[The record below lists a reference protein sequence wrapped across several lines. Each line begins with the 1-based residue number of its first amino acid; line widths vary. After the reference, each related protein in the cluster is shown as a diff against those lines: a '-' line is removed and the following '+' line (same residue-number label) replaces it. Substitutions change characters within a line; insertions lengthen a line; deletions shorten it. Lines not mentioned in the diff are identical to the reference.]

1 MMLLERKNSHPRDER
16 IQFNEAEHFYT
27 VDSRRVVGSC
37 SSLWA
42 SCFSK
47 FDAEGTA
54 RRLVRRHSDRDAK
67 ESGDGDDALW
77 RWKYAYAYETLVKKK
92 SASDAVRLLEERGC
106 SSFDFC
112 DQDKGYRRLFWHLR
126 ESGVDCFDGQTKA
139 LTALWNALGERA
151 SSRGTFVHRQAE
163 LHCNDEPY
171 EDGREM
177 SQYLRFR
184 SEHSHLRPYR
194 TEWSVFSYAHGGAH
208 IVAGQIDGLYVNEKN
223 DTYEMIDYKVT
234 AHELSPENPYGKYGE
249 EPFEHV
255 PDTPWGH
262 YCVQQNIYAYI
273 LERDY
278 GIKVKRC
285 RLLRVHDTIQNYQL
299 VEVMDLSGAVARLF
313 DRCAL
318 APRMNVV
325 QTPRV
330 RWRRLAV
337 ALRTTFRFLSLLSSY
352 Q

>member
-1 MMLLERKNSHPRDER
+1 MLLETINSHPRDKR
-16 IQFNEAEHFYT
+16 IEFNEAEHFYT

-54 RRLVRRHSDRDAK
+54 RRLVRRHSNHDAI
-67 ESGDGDDALW
+67 ESSDAVDDAFW
-77 RWKYAYAYETLVKKK
+77 RWKYAYAYETLVKRT
-92 SASDAVRLLEERGC
+92 SASDTVRILEAKGC

-112 DQDKGYRRLFWHLR
+112 DQDNGYRRLFWHLR
-126 ESGVDCFDGQTKA
+126 ESGVSCFDGQAKA
-139 LTALWNALGERA
+139 LTALWSALGERA

-171 EDGREM
+171 EDGHEM

-184 SEHSHLRPYR
+184 SEHPHLRPYR

-208 IVAGQIDGLYVNEKN
+208 IVAGQIDGLFVNEKN
-223 DTYEMIDYKVT
+223 DTFEMIDYKVT
-234 AHELSPENPYGKYGE
+234 AHELSPENPYRKYGE

-273 LERDY
+273 LKRDY
-278 GIKVKRC
+278 GINVERC
-285 RLLRVHDTIQNYQL
+285 RLLRVHDAIENYQL
-299 VEVMDLSGAVARLF
+299 VNVMDLSSSVAHLF
-313 DRCAL
+313 DKCAL
-318 APRMNVV
+318 STKINVV

-337 ALRTTFRFLSLLSSY
+337 ALKIIFTFKKLCTT
-352 Q
+352 